1 MTNPEKTAERIP
13 GIDCPRC
20 GKFIQIS
27 ISELL
32 TVHSIRCPHCLLQLI
47 INRKE
52 SGNALEA
59 LRKVEE
65 AHRQV
70 DKTRKFN
77 R

>member
-1 MTNPEKTAERIP
+1 MNPEKIP

-27 ISELL
+27 IAELL
-32 TVHSIRCPHCLLQLI
+32 AAHNIRCPHCQLQLT
-47 INRKE
+47 INRSQSE
-52 SGNALEA
+52 SALQA

-65 AHRQV
+65 ARLNV
-70 DKTRKFN
+70 EKARNFK